1 MSPRRPKGIKGF
13 TLIELLVVIAIIAI
27 LAAILFPV
35 FAKAREKARQISCA
49 SNEKQLGLAF
59 IQYQQDN
66 DEKFPTNV
74 QPAGD
79 YEGQGWA
86 GQVSPYVKSAGL
98 YKCPDDGTATT
109 TTNGVTFYPVSY
121 VYNEDIG
128 SQTGSTPNGIGGAL
142 ASFNSPA
149 STVVLTEGF
158 GVKVPVTSPI
168 ESPTGATSGNAGIIS
183 PVTDGAYTFYSNGA
197 SVTQSSSSGLMTGS
211 LGTPQISMNAAMTTN
226 GGLHTAGSNFLLADG
241 HVKWLRPAAVSPGYN
256 AANTTNTQG
265 QTSQAA
271 CGTGAL
277 SSSTANFAATF
288 SPT

>member
-66 DEKFPTNV
+66 DEKFPTNNNN
-74 QPAGD
+74 GTEF
-79 YEGQGWA
+79 YGEGWA
-86 GQVSPYVKSAGL
+86 GQISPYVKSAGL

-109 TTNGVTFYPVSY
+109 TTNNVTYYPVSY
-121 VYNEDIG
+121 AYVNAIG
-128 SQTGSTPNGIGGAL
+128 GVTTPNGIGGAL
-142 ASFNSPA
+142 ASFNAPA
-149 STVVLTEGF
+149 STVVIVEIAGVTANVTSATEG
-158 GVKVPVTSPI
+158 
-168 ESPTGATSGNAGIIS
+168 ATNGLPGTAS
-183 PVTDGAYTFYSNGA
+183 PVTDGVTGVYINGTN
-197 SVTQSSSSGLMTGS
+197 SVTESSSSGLMTGS
-211 LGTPQISMNAAMTTN
+211 LGAPQISANTTMTTI
-226 GGLHTAGSNFLLADG
+226 GGRHTAGSNFLLADG
-241 HVKWLRPAAVSPGYN
+241 HVKWLRPSAVSPGVN
-256 AANTTNTQG
+256 AQSSTNLQG
-265 QTSQAA
+265 ATSYAA

-277 SSSTANFAATF
+277 SSSSGNFAATF